1 MVKIDNMYYGS
12 NSITFQK
19 AEELR
24 KHMTK
29 AELILWKELRNKKLL
44 GLKFRRQHPISR
56 FIADFYRHK
65 HKLVIEL
72 DGEIHLKNDVA
83 INDKKREDEIKSLG
97 ITVLRFKNNEIIN
110 HLESVLQQI
119 SNFCNAQ

>member
-12 NSITFQK
+12 NFFTFQK

-72 DGEIHLKNDVA
+72 DGEIHLKNYVA

>member
-1 MVKIDNMYYGS
+1 
-12 NSITFQK
+12 
-19 AEELR
+19 ELR

-29 AELILWKELRNKKLL
+29 AELILWEELRNKKLL

>member
-12 NSITFQK
+12 NSFTFQK

-29 AELILWKELRNKKLL
+29 AELILWEELRNKKLL

-56 FIADFYRHK
+56 FIADFY
-65 HKLVIEL
+65 
-72 DGEIHLKNDVA
+72 
-83 INDKKREDEIKSLG
+83 
-97 ITVLRFKNNEIIN
+97 
-110 HLESVLQQI
+110 
-119 SNFCNAQ
+119 

>member
-12 NSITFQK
+12 NFFTFQK

-56 FIADFYRHK
+56 FIADFYCHK

>member
-12 NSITFQK
+12 NSFTFQK

-56 FIADFYRHK
+56 FIADFYCHK

-72 DGEIHLKNDVA
+72 DGEIHLKNYVA

>member
-12 NSITFQK
+12 NFFTFQK

>member
-12 NSITFQK
+12 NSFTFQK

-29 AELILWKELRNKKLL
+29 AELILWEELRNKKLL

-56 FIADFYRHK
+56 FIADFYCHK

-72 DGEIHLKNDVA
+72 DGEIHLKNYVA

>member
-12 NSITFQK
+12 NSFTFQK

-29 AELILWKELRNKKLL
+29 AELILWEELRNKKLL

-72 DGEIHLKNDVA
+72 DGEIHLKNYVA

>member
-12 NSITFQK
+12 NSFTFQK

-29 AELILWKELRNKKLL
+29 AELILWEELRNKKLL

-56 FIADFYRHK
+56 FIADFYCHK

>member
-12 NSITFQK
+12 NSFTFQK

-29 AELILWKELRNKKLL
+29 AELILWEELRNKKLL